1 MSIYRDKLGYRF
13 LREHEMID
21 MGRPFACHA
30 DFESARKLGSC
41 PKAPRPTR
49 NDIWVEGAAQSIRPC
64 GDFSLPSRWPEKP
77 QDTREGLQGS
87 P

>member
-30 DFESARKLGSC
+30 DFESARNTILH
-41 PKAPRPTR
+41 
-49 NDIWVEGAAQSIRPC
+49 
-64 GDFSLPSRWPEKP
+64 
-77 QDTREGLQGS
+77 
-87 P
+87 